1 MPPKPKFKKENDVAT
16 RSEIEALFRPS
27 DEMVEALDQV
37 FEEAVRK
44 GIIVD
49 SGRGNGV
56 SELVVT
62 KSSGKASWCNSD
74 RLKQRWQNLRP
85 G

>member
-1 MPPKPKFKKENDVAT
+1 MPLKPKFKKENDVAT

-49 SGRGNGV
+49 SGKRKW
-56 SELVVT
+56 SERTGRYEIIWESKLV
-62 KSSGKASWCNSD
+62 
-74 RLKQRWQNLRP
+74 Q
-85 G
+85 

>member
-1 MPPKPKFKKENDVAT
+1 MPRKPKLKENGMAT
-16 RSEIEALFRPS
+16 RSQTEALFRPR

-49 SGRGNGV
+49 SGKRKW
-56 SELVVT
+56 SERTGRYEIIWKSKLV
-62 KSSGKASWCNSD
+62 
-74 RLKQRWQNLRP
+74 Q
-85 G
+85 

>member
-49 SGRGNGV
+49 SGKRKW
-56 SELVVT
+56 SERTGRYEIIWESKLV
-62 KSSGKASWCNSD
+62 
-74 RLKQRWQNLRP
+74 Q
-85 G
+85 